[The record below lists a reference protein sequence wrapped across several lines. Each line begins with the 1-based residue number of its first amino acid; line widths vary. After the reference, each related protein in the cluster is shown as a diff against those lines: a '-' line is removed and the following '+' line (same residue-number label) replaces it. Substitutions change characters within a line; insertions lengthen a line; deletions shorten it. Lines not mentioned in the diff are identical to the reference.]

1 MKMSIPFIM
10 SETDTFAVA
19 QMMDYI
25 KDRGNPFED
34 SNLVPKNFKT
44 GKLMEK
50 SLANSLINAIE
61 IGEKEYLT
69 FKEQRLEKKL
79 PNSSILFKMSRWKKK
94 HGH

>member
-1 MKMSIPFIM
+1 
-10 SETDTFAVA
+10 
-19 QMMDYI
+19 MMDYI

-69 FKEQRLEKKL
+69 FKEQRLEKNYQTLRYYSECQDGRK
-79 PNSSILFKMSRWKKK
+79 NTVIEEST
-94 HGH
+94 